1 LNLASARDDH
11 SEERPVSTQRHK
23 QRGTNPGE
31 LHRTLHYRM
40 VDFRAVEMHE
50 AVAGKEGPAYR
61 MVRDPKSPSQEIG
74 ELFWQ
79 IMHCDGAE
87 PFAVIDLQAAINDAA
102 EAMGLHQDRVEH
114 GLEITG

>member
-1 LNLASARDDH
+1 
-11 SEERPVSTQRHK
+11 
-23 QRGTNPGE
+23 
-31 LHRTLHYRM
+31 M

-114 GLEITG
+114 GLEITGRRIDDLQHFGGRGLSLERFALLGQ